1 MCKNGEWVS
10 MSRGG
15 SFQKRSLW
23 GEMLWRKEDTFVGEQ
38 VYGRKKPKREVSGL
52 CSSREKQRNFLQSL
66 PHDPP
71 QSHPL
76 AKPHFPP
83 LMEEV
88 PLNKDSYKPIRKM
101 NRENTK
107 CVQNYCNRKNFSA
120 DQNTLPPS
128 DSKAEISIA

>member
-1 MCKNGEWVS
+1 MKEGRYIRWRTSIWKKEAK
-10 MSRGG
+10 
-15 SFQKRSLW
+15 KRSFRALQF
-23 GEMLWRKEDTFVGEQ
+23 ERSKEIFCNPCPTIP
-38 VYGRKKPKREVSGL
+38 PK
-52 CSSREKQRNFLQSL
+52 
-66 PHDPP
+66 
-71 QSHPL
+71 SHPL

-88 PLNKDSYKPIRKM
+88 PSNKDSYKPIRKM